1 MAEHE
6 LVDMAGRRVA
16 IRGEQDYLLPYKD
29 RTGVVRKCLWFD
41 GINHKEG
48 DRVGEPIQFVFI
60 NIDEPSSP
68 QYDKVVVT
76 DSMCELLE
84 E

>member
-6 LVDMAGRRVA
+6 LVDMAGRRVV

-29 RTGVVRKCLWFD
+29 RTGAVRKCLWFD

-48 DRVGEPIQFVFI
+48 GRVGEPIQFVFI
-60 NIDEPSSP
+60 DIDEPSSP
-68 QYDKVVVT
+68 QYDTVVVT